1 MPSVVFGSPTKPS
14 PDDWRFSSSSPTKIL
29 VARNPGEVIPLLQ
42 SVEASTAAGCFAVLL
57 LSYEAAPAFDSVL
70 ATHPNEEFPV
80 AWAAIFPAQAPS
92 TNPVAANGAYQVSSW
107 RPLVT
112 LPQYEYSI
120 GRIRELIAAGH
131 TYQVNFSLPL
141 VCDFAG
147 DSQAWYRDL
156 CQAQDAPYSVYLD
169 LGRYKVM
176 CLSPELFFKRQG
188 NCVTTMPMKGTARRG
203 RWLQED
209 VEIAARLQQSEKD
222 RAENVM
228 IVDLL
233 RNDLGKI
240 SQPGTVRV
248 SKLFELER
256 YHTVWQLTSTI
267 ESTLTSGI
275 GLTEMLTALFPCG
288 SITGAP
294 KVRTMEIIR
303 ELEPFP
309 RNVFTGTIGLM
320 QPNGDCCFNVAIR
333 TVLLDS
339 ETGRATF
346 GVGGGITYDSTAAG
360 EYDECLAKAAFLNRS
375 TSDFQLIETLLLEG
389 GEYFLLERH
398 LVRLRES
405 SEYFGFMLDE
415 ARVISELQKIQAE
428 HAEGRW
434 KVRLLLSK
442 EGKISMSAS
451 QLPTTRPQLQR
462 VRLASFA
469 IDSSDPFV
477 FHKTSNRS
485 LYERAFAERGDCA
498 DVILW
503 NERGEIT
510 ESTIANVV
518 VSIEGKLYTPP
529 RTAGLLAGVFR
540 EELLNQRAICERN
553 IHKDELKSGCS
564 LFLVNSVQKWIPA
577 VISEA

>member
-1 MPSVVFGSPTKPS
+1 MPSVIFGGPATDSS
-14 PDDWRFSSSSPTKIL
+14 DDWRFSSSSPTKIL
-29 VARNPGEVIPLLQ
+29 VARNLSEVIPLLQ
-42 SVEASTAAGCFAVLL
+42 SVEAGAAAGCFAVVL
-57 LSYEAAPAFDSVL
+57 LSYEAAPAFDNVL
-70 ATHPNEEFPV
+70 ATHASEEFPV
-80 AWAAIFPAQAPS
+80 AWAAIFPAQASS
-92 TNPVAANGAYQVSSW
+92 TKPVAAQGEYQVSGW
-107 RPLVT
+107 QPLVT

-147 DSQAWYRDL
+147 APQTWYRDL
-156 CQAQDAPYSVYLD
+156 CQAQDAPYSVYVD

-176 CLSPELFFKRQG
+176 CLSPELFFRRKG
-188 NCVTTMPMKGTARRG
+188 NCVTTRPMKGTARRG

-209 VEIAARLQQSEKD
+209 IEIAERLQQSEKD

-256 YHTVWQLTSTI
+256 YDTVWQLTSTI
-267 ESTLTSGI
+267 ESTLTSEI

-294 KVRTMEIIR
+294 KIRTMGIIR
-303 ELEPFP
+303 DLESFP
-309 RNVFTGTIGLM
+309 RNIFTGTIGLI
-320 QPNGDCCFNVAIR
+320 QPNGDYCFNVAIR

-360 EYDECLAKAAFLNRS
+360 EYDECLAKAAFLSRS
-375 TSDFQLIETLLLEG
+375 TSDFQLIESLLLES

-405 SEYFGFMLDE
+405 SEYFGFTLDE
-415 ARVISELQKIQAE
+415 TLITSELQKTQGE
-428 HAEGRW
+428 YTEGRW

-442 EGKISMSAS
+442 DGKISMSAA
-451 QLPTTRPQLQR
+451 QLPTTGPEPQR
-462 VRLASFA
+462 VRIASFA

-485 LYERAFAERGDCA
+485 WYERAFAERGDCA

-529 RTAGLLAGVFR
+529 RTAGLLAGTFR
-540 EELLNQRAICERN
+540 EELLYQRAVCERS
-553 IHKDELKSGCS
+553 IHKDELKSGRS
-564 LFLVNSVQKWIPA
+564 FFLVNSVQKWIPA
-577 VISEA
+577 VISDD